1 MNKKGF
7 FFICILVFII
17 SSWSCTS
24 DKRIDKD
31 AVQQELKDREIKRVT
46 EAEIVSKVHE
56 LGNSI
61 ALNAKKTLGK
71 NLKEAIQNGGVENAI
86 SFCNTAA
93 MPLVDSLN
101 KALGADIRRVSSEA
115 RNPNDL
121 PNDLEKKLLE
131 AYKFQWK
138 DSIPQ
143 NTNVQAISDDQY
155 LFTKPIMIDNAL
167 CLTCHGTLGNGLTQ
181 DTDEFIKSKYPLDR
195 ATGYKLGD
203 LRGMWSIT
211 ISKKKVVQS
220 M

>member
-1 MNKKGF
+1 MGKKGF
-7 FFICILVFII
+7 FFIYILVFII

-31 AVQQELKDREIKRVT
+31 AIQQELKDREIKRIT

-61 ALNAKKTLGK
+61 ALNTKKTLGK
-71 NLKEAIQNGGVENAI
+71 NLKEAIQNGGVKNAI

-101 KALGADIRRVSSEA
+101 QALGADIRRVSSEA
-115 RNPNDL
+115 RNPNNL

-131 AYKFQWK
+131 AYEYQWK
-138 DSIPQ
+138 DSIPL

-155 LFTKPIMIDNAL
+155 LFTKPIIIDNAL
-167 CLTCHGTLGNGLTQ
+167 CLTCHGTLENGLTQ